1 MTPEIDGYIVR
12 RGEATYEATRQ
23 RMVWNAR
30 TPARFPEM
38 IVSAA
43 SESDVVAAVRLA
55 RSRGLQ
61 VAVRSGGHS
70 WVGASLRDGTL
81 LIDVSALRT
90 VSIDEA
96 SRTARIGPAV
106 TGAELAAAL
115 GERGLAFPVGHCGS
129 VAMGGFL
136 LSGGLGWNSIAWGPA
151 CMSVRAVEV
160 VTPEGELVRADADR
174 NADLLWAAR
183 GAGATFVG
191 GVVTGFEVDLQPL
204 PRAITT
210 STYLYPVSELEE
222 VARWA
227 TDTVNEFPPT
237 VERTVLLA
245 PAPPGVVAEPHGRA
259 VVVSATAFVDS
270 PEAAAEVLA
279 PLERCPVRDRALVRQ
294 VEEPTPFPA
303 LFRDL
308 GGLWPE
314 GYRYA
319 SDNVWADADFSD
331 TLVRLRER
339 ILEAPSRRS
348 FALAVMAPAPPE
360 GAEFP
365 DMAFSME
372 GRIFV
377 SCYAVWE
384 DEADDATNA
393 AWIPSLM
400 AELEPLAIG
409 HYVGETDLL
418 AASSRASGSFAQP
431 SWERLQALRDT
442 LDPDGLFGSYPAPP
456 APERAARPV

>member
-1 MTPEIDGYIVR
+1 M
-12 RGEATYEATRQ
+12 
-23 RMVWNAR
+23 
-30 TPARFPEM
+30 
-38 IVSAA
+38 
-43 SESDVVAAVRLA
+43 
-55 RSRGLQ
+55 
-61 VAVRSGGHS
+61 
-70 WVGASLRDGTL
+70 
-81 LIDVSALRT
+81 
-90 VSIDEA
+90 
-96 SRTARIGPAV
+96 
-106 TGAELAAAL
+106 
-115 GERGLAFPVGHCGS
+115 
-129 VAMGGFL
+129 
-136 LSGGLGWNSIAWGPA
+136 
-151 CMSVRAVEV
+151 
-160 VTPEGELVRADADR
+160 
-174 NADLLWAAR
+174 
-183 GAGATFVG
+183 
-191 GVVTGFEVDLQPL
+191 
-204 PRAITT
+204 
-210 STYLYPVSELEE
+210 
-222 VARWA
+222 
-227 TDTVNEFPPT
+227 
-237 VERTVLLA
+237 
-245 PAPPGVVAEPHGRA
+245 
-259 VVVSATAFVDS
+259 
-270 PEAAAEVLA
+270 LA

-456 APERAARPV
+456 APERAAKPV